1 MPKTIGQQIKEA
13 RLVKGFNQV
22 QLAVDSM
29 VSLSTIGALEQ
40 EKTLNKKT
48 DTSTYN
54 IRLLQKTLNIK
65 IEL

>member
-13 RLVKGFNQV
+13 RLVRGFNQV

-40 EKTLNKKT
+40 EKKT

-65 IEL
+65 IDL